1 MQLKRPLCVAVL
13 LLCTGLFLVQLT
25 GQKMAEALPKEK
37 EQISL
42 GGRLMQKEEKNGHL
56 LLYLQQVQI
65 LSGAV
70 AADDSNTNNKNSNRK
85 MGAVCY
91 LQGGSLAQMPSL
103 GSRLIVCG
111 KVRYFAHAE
120 NEGQFDAR
128 AYYTS
133 LGYDIQLS
141 NAEILKVSREADRLA
156 EGLFQLREE
165 NAGILSAMV
174 LGEKSALDGDIR
186 MLFQRNGIAHILAIS
201 GLHISLLGMGFY
213 RLLRK
218 CFLPIWVCCGAG
230 VGMLLLYG
238 KMVGVGS
245 SVFRACGMCMIL
257 LFAQLLGR
265 SYDLLTAMAVTA
277 LLLVLQKPDSV
288 QQAGFLL
295 SYGAV
300 LGLTLFLPVFQ
311 TETEYRIQ
319 KILQEKLL
327 PGIGI
332 LLVTLPV
339 QLWFFY
345 ELPVYAMLLNLL
357 VIPLMSVLLPV
368 AIFAYLLRFPLLL
381 HKDGRSARQY
391 TDFRKTTYLA
401 DDCLLSASVFF
412 TGAFIS

>member
-1 MQLKRPLCVAVL
+1 MQ
-13 LLCTGLFLVQLT
+13 
-25 GQKMAEALPKEK
+25 
-37 EQISL
+37 
-42 GGRLMQKEEKNGHL
+42 
-56 LLYLQQVQI
+56 
-65 LSGAV
+65 
-70 AADDSNTNNKNSNRK
+70 
-85 MGAVCY
+85 
-91 LQGGSLAQMPSL
+91 
-103 GSRLIVCG
+103 
-111 KVRYFAHAE
+111 
-120 NEGQFDAR
+120 
-128 AYYTS
+128 
-133 LGYDIQLS
+133 
-141 NAEILKVSREADRLA
+141 
-156 EGLFQLREE
+156 EE

-174 LGEKSALDGDIR
+174 LGEKSALNGDIR

-357 VIPLMSVLLPV
+357 VIPLMPVLLPV
-368 AIFAYLLRFPLLL
+368 AILAYLLRFPLLL
-381 HKDGRSARQY
+381 QIPEYILTFYRWLCIKAEGLPGSIQIFGRPRIWQMIVY
-391 TDFRKTTYLA
+391 YMLLFFRWCFYIIAKTET
-401 DDCLLSASVFF
+401 SRRSKGKNSKKTESVR
-412 TGAFIS
+412 